1 MGRAPYY
8 QSFYVVNCGEIG
20 YRKEKNSVNTMNTRR
35 DWAAI
40 AKAYGIEATGR
51 DLDRVV
57 DGLRAVDDVFRPL
70 VAALPL
76 ALMAAGSFRAI
87 PEGDE

>member
-1 MGRAPYY
+1 MGRAPCH
-8 QSFYVVNCGEIG
+8 QSFCVLDHGRLGIV
-20 YRKEKNSVNTMNTRR
+20 KKNSLKTMNTRR

-40 AKAYGIEATGR
+40 AKVYGVEATGR
-51 DLDRVV
+51 ELDRVV
-57 DGLRAVDDVFRPL
+57 AGLRAVDDVFRPL

-76 ALMAAGSFRAI
+76 ALPPAVSFRAI